1 MKKIDSFFWWILY
14 SKKECI
20 NSTINNAMEVP
31 VIQNIFIAMNIY
43 NIYQREDEVKYD
55 EEPMEWE
62 RQPLAIEELDESEPM
77 EWEYV

>member
-1 MKKIDSFFWWILY
+1 
-14 SKKECI
+14 
-20 NSTINNAMEVP
+20 MEVP